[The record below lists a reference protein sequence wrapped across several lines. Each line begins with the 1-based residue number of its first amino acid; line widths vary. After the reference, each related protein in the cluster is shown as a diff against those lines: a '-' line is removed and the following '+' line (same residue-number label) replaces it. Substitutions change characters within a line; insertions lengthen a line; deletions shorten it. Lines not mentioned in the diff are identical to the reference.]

1 MLTLSFGQSFVLA
14 EPVRQDGDISK
25 DQSIEFTKDD
35 FEYGVAWDEELRKE
49 VCKIIGLNESGNE
62 KLKKN
67 KNVNIP
73 ERINEKKVEVIGKYA
88 FKSKNLASVS
98 LPSTLLEVEDGAF
111 AGNSIKILNLPS
123 ALNIIEQNAF
133 CYNDIENILITE
145 KVKKIELKAFGGNP
159 IKKVEIDN
167 YKGSVSIG
175 AEAFDYFKV
184 KYLRAKDD
192 SGAGTW
198 LSEDFTFEDWRFKP
212 TGLDEV
218 LTLKAVTGLSEK
230 GKNKLEKNKD
240 LVLPNVGTDGKKVE
254 AVEKGAFQGK
264 LSVKR
269 LDSLTISEGYRV
281 IGSMAFAFNGC
292 GGEPLLP
299 DSMEFVDFGAFFR
312 NEFTS
317 LTVPAKITDIP
328 LSMMRGNKLKKINFK
343 GNVETIGR
351 LAFAENSIEEIVV
364 PDSLK
369 SIGEQAFTTNVG
381 SDKYDGKVVIRTSSG
396 SNPNKLKDKEN
407 YLIDPKKPGSN
418 PSINYKEWTVEDFD
432 YDGSKGT
439 GFSEQG
445 RKKIRKNKKLVIP
458 EKTKSGLPVEVIGID
473 AFRNLNKGYDIVSV
487 KLPDTVTEIED
498 YAFQFNDITD
508 FKMPRDLKKLGM
520 GVFMMAGV
528 NHIEWN
534 NKIEYIDQACFYMC
548 ELGKLE
554 APASVETIMN
564 AAFRNCSLTEIKF
577 AKGSKLKSIASL
589 AFADNKL
596 SKMDLPEG
604 IERIGSQAFGNN
616 KFKELNV
623 PNSLKEI
630 GFQAFLGNPDE
641 KNPAPV
647 KIHTVSAKNPNGLT
661 DDAGKSF
668 VIDPEVKADATDF
681 DMLKKAVEEA
691 DKIDTKKLTKGFD
704 DFFKNVLKDAKECLK
719 DKSSSKSK
727 VRGLA
732 KETAWATERAA
743 LSALVH
749 EKETLEPNKDK
760 YDADKVES
768 CRRCL

>member
-1 MLTLSFGQSFVLA
+1 MEKIKKRLSLIVSVVMLTLSFGQSFVLA

-98 LPSTLLEVEDGAF
+98 LPSTLLKVEDGAF

-133 CYNDIENILITE
+133 CYNDIENILIPE
-145 KVKKIELKAFGGNP
+145 KVKKIGLKAFGGNP

-212 TGLDEV
+212 TGSDEV

-269 LDSLTISEGYRV
+269 LDSLTIPEGYRV
-281 IGSMAFAFNGC
+281 IGSI
-292 GGEPLLP
+292 
-299 DSMEFVDFGAFFR
+299 
-312 NEFTS
+312 

-364 PDSLK
+364 PDLLK

-432 YDGSKGT
+432 YDGSKVT

-554 APASVETIMN
+554 VLASVETIMN

-691 DKIDTKKLTKGFD
+691 DKY
-704 DFFKNVLKDAKECLK
+704 
-719 DKSSSKSK
+719 
-727 VRGLA
+727 RY
-732 KETAWATERAA
+732 
-743 LSALVH
+743 
-749 EKETLEPNKDK
+749 EKTDQR
-760 YDADKVES
+760 V
-768 CRRCL
+768 